1 MKGQKLYRF
10 MVYFLMAVC
19 VLGCVGAF
27 LLMANSI
34 IIPACIFIVIVLGVQ
49 VIVLWLLRKDG
60 NAYRKKVR
68 KAKEKNQLLLS
79 VIPELFTEEY
89 LDEDRISIDGDPDGN
104 FGIEKGKIEKQLFL
118 DRILPEHLEK
128 YQMAYRQVSAGADI
142 ASANIRWKDVDGEY
156 IWCEYH
162 MTPVR
167 TGDNKV
173 KKIIGVLVNTDRKLK
188 GELKNQQ
195 IFKSLKK
202 IYSRVIFW
210 NLDTDYYEYIQRDD
224 LVYYNYNKSGDFQK
238 INQNYIEEYVQ
249 EEDRARLQKVLSPEY
264 LKEHLTETSP
274 SVLIEYRKNMTHEEK
289 EEWEVMEAVLLTLGD
304 GQPTEVLL
312 TVRDKKEAEIVAF

>member
-27 LLMANSI
+27 FLMANSI
-34 IIPACIFIVIVLGVQ
+34 ILPACIFIVVVLGIQ
-49 VIVLWLLRKDG
+49 LAVLWFLRKDG

-79 VIPELFTEEY
+79 VVPELFTEEY
-89 LDEDRISIDGDPDGN
+89 LDEDMITIDGDPDGN
-104 FGIEKGKIEKQLFL
+104 YGMEKGKVDKQQFL
-118 DRILPEHLEK
+118 DRILPEHMEK
-128 YQMAYRQVSAGADI
+128 YQMAYRQVSAGAAI

-162 MTPVR
+162 MTPVLSR
-167 TGDNKV
+167 DDKV
-173 KKIIGVLVNTDRKLK
+173 KKIMGVLVNTDRKLK

-195 IFKSLKK
+195 IFKSLKR
-202 IYSRVIFW
+202 IYSRVLYW

-224 LVYYNYNKSGDFQK
+224 LVYYNYSKSGDFHE
-238 INQNYIEEYVQ
+238 INQKYIENYVWK
-249 EEDRARLQKVLSPEY
+249 EDRAKLQKILSPDY
-264 LKEHLTETSP
+264 LKEHLSAENP
-274 SVLIEYRKNMTHEEK
+274 SVLVEYRKNIRQDDK
-289 EEWEVMEAVLLTLGD
+289 EEWEVMEAVLLTLGEEKPAD
-304 GQPTEVLL
+304 VLL
-312 TVRDKKEAEIVAF
+312 TVRDKKYSEIVAF

>member
-10 MVYFLMAVC
+10 LVYFLMAVC
-19 VLGCVGAF
+19 VIGCLGAF

-34 IIPACIFIVIVLGVQ
+34 ILPACIFIVIVLGVQ
-49 VIVLWLLRKDG
+49 VAVLWLLRKDG

-79 VIPELFTEEY
+79 VVPELFTEEY
-89 LDEDRISIDGDPDGN
+89 LDEDMITIDGDPDGN
-104 FGIEKGKIEKQLFL
+104 FGMEKGKIDKQLFL
-118 DRILPEHLEK
+118 DRILPEHMEK
-128 YQMAYRQVSAGADI
+128 YQMAYRQVSAGAAI
-142 ASANIRWKDVDGEY
+142 ASANIRWRDVDGEY

-162 MTPVR
+162 MTPVYSKE
-167 TGDNKV
+167 NKV
-173 KKIIGVLVNTDRKLK
+173 KKIMGVLVNTDRKLK

-224 LVYYNYNKSGDFQK
+224 LVYYNYSKSGNFQE
-238 INQNYIEEYVQ
+238 INRNYIGKYVLD
-249 EEDRARLQKVLSPEY
+249 EDRERLQEVLTPGY
-264 LKEHLTETSP
+264 LQEHLTEANP
-274 SVLIEYRKNMTHEEK
+274 SVLIEYRKNTALVEQ
-289 EEWEVMEAVLLTLGD
+289 EEWEVMEAVLLTMGE
-304 GQPTEVLL
+304 GKPTEVLL
-312 TVRDKKEAEIVAF
+312 TVRDKKEPLIVAF

>member
-27 LLMANSI
+27 LFMANSI

-104 FGIEKGKIEKQLFL
+104 FGIE
-118 DRILPEHLEK
+118 
-128 YQMAYRQVSAGADI
+128 
-142 ASANIRWKDVDGEY
+142 
-156 IWCEYH
+156 
-162 MTPVR
+162 
-167 TGDNKV
+167 
-173 KKIIGVLVNTDRKLK
+173 DRK
-188 GELKNQQ
+188 
-195 IFKSLKK
+195 
-202 IYSRVIFW
+202 
-210 NLDTDYYEYIQRDD
+210 
-224 LVYYNYNKSGDFQK
+224 
-238 INQNYIEEYVQ
+238 
-249 EEDRARLQKVLSPEY
+249 
-264 LKEHLTETSP
+264 
-274 SVLIEYRKNMTHEEK
+274 SV
-289 EEWEVMEAVLLTLGD
+289 V
-304 GQPTEVLL
+304 
-312 TVRDKKEAEIVAF
+312 